1 MSCGVGQ
8 QNRSRTPAHYAK
20 LGGEGCKG
28 LLEEVKGCTKP
39 ACHKGV
45 DCKWGAWA
53 PWSACSCSCGGG
65 SKKRSRSIET
75 FPAGDGSLC
84 DPRSKNEVHPCNT
97 QSCEKCIDGKWSHWS
112 EWTQCSASC
121 GGGVTW
127 RHRNIA
133 RMARGCGEEPH
144 GVQQHYKPCNQDK
157 SCGVDADCK
166 WHQWSDWS
174 DCTSR
179 CDGTKRR
186 NRDIASLGVGSGK
199 GCSGAAEEVAAC
211 NSADKEGCLETEPVD
226 CLLSTW
232 GMWSECSTTCGPG
245 SRSHSRTVLTP
256 SANGGKPCAGKLSKL
271 APCETKDCGD
281 SDCVWN
287 EWHAWGACTKCSG
300 QKFRTRTVK
309 KYNSG
314 TGKPCEA
321 GAAREAA
328 ACDERFCET
337 PSYCGWGEWKE
348 WSDCTATCGSGSR
361 HRKRQLQ
368 VSSSSATSLSEEN
381 ENLQR
386 QIQFRKKSG
395 EQQLLVSFGAGAV
408 TLMLALGSFR
418 LVSRRAGRAQF
429 SRIDSIGVDGQ
440 LE

>member
-1 MSCGVGQ
+1 MG
-8 QNRSRTPAHYAK
+8 
-20 LGGEGCKG
+20 
-28 LLEEVKGCTKP
+28 
-39 ACHKGV
+39 
-45 DCKWGAWA
+45 
-53 PWSACSCSCGGG
+53 
-65 SKKRSRSIET
+65 
-75 FPAGDGSLC
+75 
-84 DPRSKNEVHPCNT
+84 
-97 QSCEKCIDGKWSHWS
+97 
-112 EWTQCSASC
+112 
-121 GGGVTW
+121 
-127 RHRNIA
+127 
-133 RMARGCGEEPH
+133 
-144 GVQQHYKPCNQDK
+144 
-157 SCGVDADCK
+157 
-166 WHQWSDWS
+166 
-174 DCTSR
+174 
-179 CDGTKRR
+179 
-186 NRDIASLGVGSGK
+186 GK

-287 EWHAWGACTKCSG
+287 EW
-300 QKFRTRTVK
+300 
-309 KYNSG
+309 N
-314 TGKPCEA
+314 
-321 GAAREAA
+321 
-328 ACDERFCET
+328 
-337 PSYCGWGEWKE
+337 E

-361 HRKRQLQ
+361 HRKRHLE